1 MLNPNIAPTSP
12 LGHGFD
18 QVWRE
23 VHAKLQRRARHLC
36 KGDTHRADELLSDTA
51 LKVHL
56 YLRHSPDK
64 VQNLAGFLFL
74 ALNHAFLD
82 HVRRKGREGK
92 VIDPDTDL
100 DSDSVHAHAGSAP
113 TPEQQLALKQQL
125 ARMDDAI
132 AALKPEQQ
140 RLFQLKFEEDL
151 PYPQIAAQ
159 LGINE
164 ALARKRV
171 ELLRKALRKRLETGF
186 TAAAAIRPM
195 DQRLNTPDQ
204 DQRMQAI

>member
-1 MLNPNIAPTSP
+1 MLNQNIAPMPP
-12 LGHGFD
+12 LGHCFD

-36 KGDTHRADELLSDTA
+36 KGDVHRADELLSDTA

-56 YLRHSPDK
+56 YLQHSPDK

-92 VIDPDTDL
+92 VIDPDTEL
-100 DSDSVHAHAGSAP
+100 DSDPVHAHAGSAP
-113 TPEQQLALKQQL
+113 TPEQQLSLKQQL
-125 ARMDDAI
+125 ARMDSAI

-140 RLFQLKFEEDL
+140 QLFRLKFEEDL

-171 ELLRKALRKRLETGF
+171 ELLRKALRKQLETAF
-186 TAAAAIRPM
+186 TPPAGARSSNQLSVQP
-195 DQRLNTPDQ
+195 L
-204 DQRMQAI
+204 